1 VAGAQDHLVARAL
14 LDDLP
19 AVHHH
24 DGRGEV
30 PVRQEIWAWLS
41 VHYALAVLV
50 ARAAEAADLDP
61 DRISFTRTLRLV
73 RRRQFLETELPPQFP
88 LLHHRRR
95 GRRVEPLR
103 ISRR

>member
-1 VAGAQDHLVARAL
+1 MDPDPDDAHLVRVIEYDVPDRAGNGTGELIVL
-14 LDDLP
+14 LSTIIDP
-19 AVHHH
+19 A
-24 DGRGEV
+24 E
-30 PVRQEIWAWLS
+30 
-41 VHYALAVLV
+41 LV